1 MIPVRMELDG
11 SESLFEVSRGERL
24 VDTLRSRAG
33 LVSIKQGC
41 AQGRCGACTVLLND
55 QPVAACL
62 VLTLQVDGQRV
73 DTLEGLHAR
82 GLLRD
87 LQEALIEG
95 GAVACGHCTPGM
107 LLAAHAVLMRFSR
120 PSLKQIREGLE
131 GNNCR
136 CGCKGRIV
144 AAVRKAALRRA
155 SQGRLNPPRGVNVV
169 KDGY

>member
-1 MIPVRMELDG
+1 MIQVRMELDG
-11 SESLFEVSRGERL
+11 SESLFEVSRDERL
-24 VDTLRSRAG
+24 VDTLRRRAG
-33 LVSIKQGC
+33 LVSLKEGC
-41 AQGRCGACTVLLND
+41 GLGRCGACTVLLND

-87 LQEALIEG
+87 LQEALTEE

-107 LLAAHAVLMRFSR
+107 LLAAHAVLARFLR
-120 PSLKQIREGLE
+120 PSLEQIREGLK

-136 CGCKGRIV
+136 CGSEGRIV
-144 AAVRKAALRRA
+144 AAVRKTALQRA
-155 SQGRLNPPRGVNVV
+155 SQGGLHGAR
-169 KDGY
+169 KW